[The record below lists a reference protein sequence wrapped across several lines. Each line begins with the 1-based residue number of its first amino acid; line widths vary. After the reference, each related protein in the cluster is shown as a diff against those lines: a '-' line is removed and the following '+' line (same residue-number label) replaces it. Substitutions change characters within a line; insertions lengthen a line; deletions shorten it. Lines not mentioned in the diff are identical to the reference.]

1 MLGDNKTCVN
11 WLQEPLPAALAQK
24 SGIFV
29 GNEHKSIRMA
39 RPERCVQLQLW
50 DLPVP
55 VLGGR
60 VLGPLWGHDLHP
72 TTSVQLEVI

>member
-1 MLGDNKTCVN
+1 M
-11 WLQEPLPAALAQK
+11 
-24 SGIFV
+24 
-29 GNEHKSIRMA
+29 
-39 RPERCVQLQLW
+39 QLQLW